1 MNNGTV
7 SAIKFKWP
15 AVIESRLAEQSMF
28 AHIRGYLLNIDC
40 ILDSSVPSIYFQT
53 ILLVSVPII
62 VFSVRAVYMKIHSF
76 TLERIDYEK
85 LSDKSASIAVLI
97 IYTFFTS
104 IIWTIA

>member
-1 MNNGTV
+1 M
-7 SAIKFKWP
+7 
-15 AVIESRLAEQSMF
+15 
-28 AHIRGYLLNIDC
+28 
-40 ILDSSVPSIYFQT
+40 
-53 ILLVSVPII
+53 SVPII

-104 IIWTIA
+104 IIWTLA